1 MTIREFNKIN
11 KWLLTNE
18 DLYET
23 PKYQIT
29 EVYINKKYVT
39 YEVYNLS
46 FTLESGVV
54 WISDAE
60 DIILS
65 EEYLKGFI
73 LTSAEVEISKG
84 YISIKLKGV
93 SLLIK
98 LTSN

>member
-11 KWLLTNE
+11 KWLLTND

-46 FTLESGVV
+46 FNLESGVV
-54 WISDAE
+54 WLSDLDDVISDG
-60 DIILS
+60 
-65 EEYLKGFI
+65 EYFKGFV
-73 LTSAEVEISKG
+73 LSSAESELCKN
-84 YISIKLKGV
+84 YFSIKLKGL

-98 LTSN
+98 LI